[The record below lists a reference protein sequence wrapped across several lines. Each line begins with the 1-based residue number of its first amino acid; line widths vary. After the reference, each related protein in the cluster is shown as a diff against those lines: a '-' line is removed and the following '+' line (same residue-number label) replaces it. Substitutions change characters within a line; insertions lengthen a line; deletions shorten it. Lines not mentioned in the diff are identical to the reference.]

1 MGSRIVRLFD
11 GANVGWDVV
20 GDDDDGFS
28 LGGAVG
34 NLGVGMAVGWMVMV
48 KEERGEISMSRL

>member
-1 MGSRIVRLFD
+1 VGSRIVRLFD

-28 LGGAVG
+28 LGVAVG
-34 NLGVGMAVGWMVMV
+34 SLVVGRAVGWIGYDS
-48 KEERGEISMSRL
+48 KGRLDDS